1 MKAKSIGA
9 LLISGLVA
17 FSALFASAPAS
28 ASDLDDEKDSSQ
40 SVDSPSPFKSSRPK
54 PTSKSVESY
63 QFEDDDDD
71 DDEFDQ
77 RVKKKY
83 GSRDHLSV
91 PPLVVKPGYDDD
103 DADDDEDDD
112 SYVAEDEDEATVES
126 NSKLS
131 SAGRSVSQSET
142 LSVTTPQLSSVET
155 NSGAVAAVSGSSL
168 QTTQNI
174 QTGQKMDL
182 TQVKIQSKTP
192 AERFMDAAL
201 VGLAAMGAGA
211 IGLGAMASSKA
222 LRRR

>member
-9 LLISGLVA
+9 LLISGLFA
-17 FSALFASAPAS
+17 FSAFFASAPAS
-28 ASDLDDEKDSSQ
+28 ASDFDDEKDSSQ
-40 SVDSPSPFKSSRPK
+40 SVESPSPFQSSRPK

-63 QFEDDDDD
+63 QLESDDEDD

-91 PPLVVKPGYDDD
+91 PPLVVRPSH
-103 DADDDEDDD
+103 DDDEDDD
-112 SYVAEDEDEATVES
+112 GYVAEAEATDES
-126 NSKLS
+126 TSKIS
-131 SAGRSVSQSET
+131 SAGRSVLQSET
-142 LSVTTPQLSSVET
+142 LSVTTPQLSSIAT
-155 NSGAVAAVSGSSL
+155 NSGTVAAVAGSSL

>member
-9 LLISGLVA
+9 LLISGLFA
-17 FSALFASAPAS
+17 FSALFASAPAC
-28 ASDLDDEKDSSQ
+28 ASDFDDEKDSSQ
-40 SVDSPSPFKSSRPK
+40 SVESPSPFKSSRPK

-63 QFEDDDDD
+63 QFEDDDDDD

-91 PPLVVKPGYDDD
+91 PPLVVKPGHDDD
-103 DADDDEDDD
+103 DDDDG
-112 SYVAEDEDEATVES
+112 YVAEAEATDES
-126 NSKLS
+126 TSKIS
-131 SAGRSVSQSET
+131 SAGRSVLQSET
-142 LSVTTPQLSSVET
+142 LSVTTPQLSSVVP
-155 NSGAVAAVSGSSL
+155 NSGTVAAVAGSSL
-168 QTTQNI
+168 QTTQDI

-182 TQVKIQSKTP
+182 TKVKIQSKTP

>member
-9 LLISGLVA
+9 LLISGLFA

-28 ASDLDDEKDSSQ
+28 ASDFDDEKDSSQ
-40 SVDSPSPFKSSRPK
+40 SVESPSPFKSSRPK

-63 QFEDDDDD
+63 EFEDDDKDD
-71 DDEFDQ
+71 DEEFDQ

-91 PPLVVKPGYDDD
+91 PPLVVKPGHDDD
-103 DADDDEDDD
+103 DDDDEEVDA
-112 SYVAEDEDEATVES
+112 YKAETESAVES
-126 NSKLS
+126 TSQIS
-131 SAGRSVSQSET
+131 SAGKSVSQSET
-142 LSVTTPQLSSVET
+142 LSVTTPQLSSAVS
-155 NSGAVAAVSGSSL
+155 NSGTVATVAGSSL
-168 QTTQNI
+168 QTTQDI